1 MLLLLAVYKAGRAF
15 SLMRPDMKAVGL
27 MLQLEHMA
35 DLMVHLQHAWTTVR
49 LPSIHDVFKETTSG
63 IFWKQNIE

>member
-1 MLLLLAVYKAGRAF
+1 MLPLLAVHDAGRAF
-15 SLMRPDMKAVGL
+15 GLMRPDRKAVGL
-27 MLQLEHMA
+27 MLQPEHMA
-35 DLMVHLQHAWTTVR
+35 DLMVHLRHVWTTVC